1 MPYLLKMTPQLT
13 KWLMAALM
21 ALAVAQCAPVSRV
34 EGFRATCG
42 VVHTDS
48 TQRIKISAARTAL
61 QLRDELHSFCSLSL
75 LVRGTDSSNLTFH
88 SLNPTLFQRPPP
100 ASLDHA

>member
-1 MPYLLKMTPQLT
+1 MAPRLT

-34 EGFRATCG
+34 EGFGVTCG
-42 VVHTDS
+42 VVHTGS
-48 TQRIKISAARTAL
+48 THRIKISAAITAL
-61 QLRDELHSFCSLSL
+61 QLRHEFHSFRSLSL
-75 LVRGTDSSNLTFH
+75 LVRGTDSSNLTLH

-100 ASLDHA
+100 ASLYHA